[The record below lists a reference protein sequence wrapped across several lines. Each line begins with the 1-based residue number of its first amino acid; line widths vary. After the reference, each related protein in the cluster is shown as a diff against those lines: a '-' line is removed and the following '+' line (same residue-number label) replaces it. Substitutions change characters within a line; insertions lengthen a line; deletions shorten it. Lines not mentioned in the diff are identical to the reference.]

1 MCGILLLLKNT
12 SGPSSLVGEIDLPWT
27 LDGPIVS
34 VDGPIVSV
42 LRNLFA

>member
-34 VDGPIVSV
+34 H
-42 LRNLFA
+42 LRNLFCLDSKG